1 MTWINFQTV
10 RESLEVSEVLAHYG
24 FDVKP
29 NGQDQVKICCPFHD
43 DHKPSC
49 GLSLTKGVFNCFSCQ
64 TKGNILDFVAR
75 MEGFDPD
82 QPREL
87 RKAAVLA
94 CEVFKIDGGS
104 NDTPAGDQPK
114 AKTKGEQAV
123 KAAKRADTAGIGNA
137 SPAPSAKVDATST
150 APILEPDVDA
160 VNPPLTFEL
169 KLELEHPFLSD
180 RKIAKEIVQEFGL
193 GCAKRGSMAGRV
205 CFPIHDE
212 EGALIAY
219 AGRWA
224 SDDQVDDKP
233 RYLLPKGFEKSR
245 VLYNLNR
252 VIAKREQLIKKGEV
266 VDDAIVIV
274 EGYWSVLRLHAVSV
288 PVVASFGASLSPQQV
303 SLIVQ
308 AGFRKAVLIFDGDE
322 GGRKGSE
329 QALPVLASRLFA
341 KMVSLEDGV
350 KPDEMSDEIVAGLPR
365 YVR

>member
-10 RESLEVSEVLAHYG
+10 RENLDVSEVLSHYG
-24 FDVKP
+24 FDVRP

-49 GLSLTKGVFNCFSCQ
+49 GLNLTKGVFNCFSCQ
-64 TKGNILDFVAR
+64 AKGNILDFVAR

-87 RKAAVLA
+87 RRAALLA
-94 CEVFKIDGGS
+94 CEVFEIDGGS
-104 NDTPAGDQPK
+104 KEAPAGGQPK
-114 AKTKGEQAV
+114 AKARGAR
-123 KAAKRADTAGIGNA
+123 AKKRPKRTDTASNDGAGSTPSSNA
-137 SPAPSAKVDATST
+137 ETPSQNAN
-150 APILEPDVDA
+150 LEPDADI

-169 KLELEHPFLSD
+169 KLEPEHPFLSD
-180 RKIAKEIVQEFGL
+180 RKVTKELVQEFGL
-193 GCAKRGSMAGRV
+193 GFAKRGSMEGRV
-205 CFPIHDE
+205 CFPVHNE
-212 EGALIAY
+212 EGDLIAY
-219 AGRWA
+219 AGRLA
-224 SDDQVDDKP
+224 SADQDDDKP
-233 RYLLPKGFEKSR
+233 RYLLPKGFEKSC

-252 VIAKREQLIKKGEV
+252 LITKREQLIETGED
-266 VDDAIVIV
+266 VDDAVVIV

-303 SLIVQ
+303 SLLVQ

-329 QALPVLASRLFA
+329 QALPVLATRLFA
-341 KMVSLEDGV
+341 KTVLLEDGV
-350 KPDEMSDEIVAGLPR
+350 KPDDMSDEIVTELPR